1 MKKLSPEFR
10 VGIIA
15 IVIIILFIWLFS
27 FLKGR
32 NLLSSY
38 DHYHIKYENV
48 AGLVPSSPVEISGLK
63 SGLVSSVKLVNDGSG
78 LIEVM
83 VSIEKNY
90 SIPENSIA
98 EITTATLI
106 AGMKIDLIL
115 GDSENML
122 RTGDEIQG
130 RVAVSILDKL
140 DNSLDPVIDR
150 TKGMIGNL
158 DTLLIKL
165 NNLFTADFSNNI
177 DQSAENLEKAS
188 GDFRK
193 LLASNSDDLSELVSN
208 LNKFSQMLG
217 ENTEKFDS
225 TIYSVNR
232 ISASISE
239 AEIDSSLAS
248 LQVSLSRSSDILDK
262 MNKGYGSAGKIFN
275 DDTLYI
281 NLTNSLKSLEILL
294 KDIEMN
300 PGKYVHFS
308 IFGNKKE

>member
-15 IVIIILFIWLFS
+15 IVIIVLFIWLFS

-63 SGLVSSVKLVNDGSG
+63 SGLVSSVKLVNDGTG
-78 LIEVM
+78 LIDVM

-90 SIPENSIA
+90 NIPENSIA

-115 GDSENML
+115 GDSKNIL
-122 RTGDEIQG
+122 RSGDEIQG

-165 NNLFTADFSNNI
+165 NNLFTADFSTNI

-188 GDFRK
+188 GDFRN
-193 LLASNSDDLSELVSN
+193 LLSSNSDDLTELVSN

-217 ENTEKFDS
+217 ENIDKFDS

-232 ISASISE
+232 ISTSISE
-239 AEIDSSLAS
+239 SEIDSTLAS

-262 MNKGYGSAGKIFN
+262 MNKGYGSAGKLFN
-275 DDTLYI
+275 DDSLYI

-294 KDIEMN
+294 KDIEMH